1 MRPSS
6 RLRFLAL
13 LLLFLGASPAY
24 VSAQPEEEV
33 VEDDASEPAGTTPT
47 TPATPT
53 PTSAPAYEEEYV
65 EEDSEETTPDATEPT
80 EPEGDQEDDLAD
92 RRRRRWLAPEP
103 TFTVHGYLRTRGEW
117 QDHFALS
124 RTQDTSGGREGY
136 PFRYFLP
143 LDRGATVYGGC
154 SSSSSATASC
164 FSHADR
170 LRYANMRM
178 RLEPTLSISDDVS
191 VHMVL
196 DVFDNMVL
204 GSTPDASSYLAF
216 ANGTELAPGVPLDF
230 FTRTLNPGVA
240 GRNSAGNSI
249 YVRRAWAEVH
259 NRFLG
264 ELRFGR
270 MANHWGLGML
280 WNGGAGIDSDYSTD
294 VDRVMVSR
302 DLFGFTVGAAWD
314 FMDEGVVVNPG
325 NLNGLSYDGSDHD
338 DVRQFSFFAAHTLT
352 PEEEQARLERG
363 DVALVGG
370 LYYQYRTQDF
380 GYATAD
386 TTNMDGTRTLGSSF
400 VSYNPTTSATDAAW
414 IRRGA
419 TSHTIDG
426 WARFRWKDL
435 RVELEAAL
443 VLGHVRSGSVSGPA
457 WQDMNLDLLQFGY
470 ALEAEYRV
478 LDRKLGIFFNTG
490 YSTGDRDVNGIS
502 IREDTLTQDS
512 GSASDGNATHFTFHP
527 NYRIDLILFRN
538 ILGAIGGAHYFRP
551 SLSYDLLRTD
561 AGQLLGIRADVIYSR
576 ASNAVQV
583 YGGSQNLG
591 LELDASVY
599 YRSEDG
605 PDLLDGFWASFH
617 YGILFPLDGLGYR
630 SGELLN
636 ANKLGKAQTLRVVL
650 GVQF

>member
-6 RLRFLAL
+6 RLRLLSL
-13 LLLFLGASPAY
+13 LLLVAPATAF
-24 VSAQPEEEV
+24 AQTGSDEEIVEEEA
-33 VEDDASEPAGTTPT
+33 ESTSPTDASSGSGSTTT
-47 TPATPT
+47 
-53 PTSAPAYEEEYV
+53 PAYEEEYV
-65 EEDSEETTPDATEPT
+65 EEESTESEATETTEASETTAAESDESGI
-80 EPEGDQEDDLAD
+80 ED

-117 QDHFALS
+117 QDHFALG
-124 RTQDTSGGREGY
+124 RTQDTGVDREDY

-143 LDRGATVYGGC
+143 LDRGATVAGGC
-154 SSSSSATASC
+154 HGISPSEPGC
-164 FSHADR
+164 FSRSDR
-170 LRYANMRM
+170 LRFANMRM
-178 RLEPTLSISDDVS
+178 RLEPTLSLSDDVS
-191 VHMVL
+191 VHMTL

-216 ANGTELAPGVPLDF
+216 ANPDELPPGVPLDF

-264 ELRFGR
+264 EIRFGR

-294 VDRVMVSR
+294 VDRVMVAR

-314 FMDEGVVVNPG
+314 FMDEGAVVYPG
-325 NLNGLSYDGSDHD
+325 NLNGIAFDGSDHD
-338 DVRQFSFFAAHTLT
+338 DVRQFSFFAAHTMT
-352 PEEEQARLERG
+352 PEEEQERLARGR
-363 DVALVGG
+363 VAVVGG
-370 LYYQYRTQDF
+370 VYYQYRSQDF
-380 GYATAD
+380 GFAPGRTGSQVGSTFIGFD
-386 TTNMDGTRTLGSSF
+386 PSTTGS
-400 VSYNPTTSATDAAW
+400 TTTYW
-414 IRRGA
+414 LRRGA

-426 WARFRWKDL
+426 WARLRFKDL

-443 VLGHVRSGSVSGPA
+443 VLGDITSASSTTGLWVNSGL
-457 WQDMNLDLLQFGY
+457 NLRQFGV
-470 ALEAEYRV
+470 AVEAEYRL

-502 IREDTLTQDS
+502 IREDTITPENS
-512 GSASDGNATHFTFHP
+512 TSNDGNATHFTFHP

-538 ILGAIGGAHYFRP
+538 ILGAVGGASYFRP
-551 SLSYDLLRTD
+551 SLSYDIIRTD
-561 AGQLLGIRADVIYSR
+561 AGQLFGLRADVIYSR

-583 YGGSQNLG
+583 YGSSQNLG
-591 LELDASVY
+591 VELDASVY

-605 PDLLDGFWASFH
+605 PDVLDGFWASFH

-630 SGELLN
+630 SGEVLGST
-636 ANKLGKAQTLRVVL
+636 KLGKPQTLRVVL